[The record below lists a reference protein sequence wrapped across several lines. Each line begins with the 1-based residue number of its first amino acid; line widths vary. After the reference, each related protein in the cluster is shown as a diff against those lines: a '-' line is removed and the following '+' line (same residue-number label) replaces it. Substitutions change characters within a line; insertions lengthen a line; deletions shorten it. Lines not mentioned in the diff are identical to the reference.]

1 MYENSKHQG
10 VTTLYISIISFLYL
24 NNVYVNLHYVSSNF
38 KQLIFIHVFTFEF
51 LISFYV
57 ENKLVMLLNYEQISI
72 MAKIY
77 ILNLELGKC

>member
-38 KQLIFIHVFTFEF
+38 KQLISIHVFTFEF